1 MLSLLSKS
9 CCNVF
14 SHSVDESDQLCIGFQ
29 PDASFVDF
37 GTILFACLHH
47 MLPQLSFFL
56 CFCLSYLFLW
66 EQICSRFHAGGR
78 KRRPNVALS
87 CFSLFRAIVFLCS
100 WCMVITFCVSR
111 RRRRMYCGH
120 ARLCVCLS
128 VCVSVCLFVRCRMP
142 HYCTDPDVTWG
153 SGRGCPLVVH
163 Y

>member
-78 KRRPNVALS
+78 KRRPNLGFFS
-87 CFSLFRAIVFLCS
+87 CFSLFYVIVFCILMHDYLCS
-100 WCMVITFCVSR
+100 VSLGLLYIFVVIFSGFWFLFHQYQPR
-111 RRRRMYCGH
+111 RSSLKWPILCQVECKSLINQSIN
-120 ARLCVCLS
+120 RL
-128 VCVSVCLFVRCRMP
+128 
-142 HYCTDPDVTWG
+142 HY
-153 SGRGCPLVVH
+153 RAL
-163 Y
+163 